1 MSKIIIGSDHAGFE
15 LKEKISSY
23 LKQLKYNIE
32 DLGTHSN
39 KSVDYPLIGKKV
51 AQKVAKTNSIGILVC
66 GSGIGMCM
74 TANKIKGVRAALCYD
89 EETAKLAREHN
100 NANIL
105 CLGARTQSSKNYKKI
120 IKKFLTTDSSKVE
133 RHVRR
138 VKQMDAL

>member
-1 MSKIIIGSDHAGFE
+1 VGKIIIGADHAGFE
-15 LKEKISSY
+15 LKEKI
-23 LKQLKYNIE
+23 KQLGYDIE
-32 DLGTHSN
+32 DLGAFSE
-39 KSVDYPLIGKKV
+39 KPVDYPLIGKKV

-66 GSGIGMCM
+66 GSGIGMCI